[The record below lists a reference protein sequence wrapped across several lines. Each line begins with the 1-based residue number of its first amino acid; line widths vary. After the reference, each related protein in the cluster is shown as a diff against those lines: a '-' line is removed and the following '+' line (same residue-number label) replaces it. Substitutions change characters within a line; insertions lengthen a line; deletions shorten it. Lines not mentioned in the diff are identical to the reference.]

1 MKELLTAVSPIFSTR
16 IGQDPI
22 QDPHLQKIVRAIEEL
37 GSEKVVEPKSFA
49 LMDRWLE
56 TAVSLAAGH
65 EGEST
70 ANALLSVSDKLRW
83 GQSYAN
89 YIGEPDIDLLRA
101 NYGYTLLAAPA
112 LPERPSA
119 HFACDSILFGFSIQ
133 APHTLYPS
141 HVHKAVEFYYVLGGT
156 AVWQWG
162 DQWQTQPPGTLI
174 FHNSGVRHAMQTHNE
189 PLLTLFAWTTD
200 LFGQNVIVRA

>member
-1 MKELLTAVSPIFSTR
+1 MQAVTTAVSHIFSAH

-22 QDPHLQKIVRAIEEL
+22 QDPHLQKLVQAICEL
-37 GSEKVVEPKSFA
+37 GDEKAVEPQSFA
-49 LMDRWLE
+49 VMERWLE

-65 EGEST
+65 AGEAA
-70 ANALLSVSDKLRW
+70 ANALLAVSNKLRW

-101 NYGYTLLAAPA
+101 NYGYTLIAAPA
-112 LPERPSA
+112 LPKRPSA
-119 HFACDSILFGFSIQ
+119 HFACDSVLFGFSIQ

-156 AVWQWG
+156 AVWQRG

-174 FHNSGVRHAMQTHNE
+174 FHNSGVRHAMQTDAE

>member
-1 MKELLTAVSPIFSTR
+1 MKQLLTAVSPIFSAR
-16 IGQDPI
+16 IGQSPI
-22 QDPHLQKIVRAIEEL
+22 QDQHLQKIVRAIDEL
-37 GSEKVVEPKSFA
+37 ETEKSVEPQSFTV
-49 LMDRWLE
+49 MERWLE
-56 TAVSLAAGH
+56 TAVSLAAGQ
-65 EGEST
+65 EGEAA
-70 ANALLSVSDKLRW
+70 ANALLTVSKKLRW

-101 NYGYTLLAAPA
+101 NYGYTLLAAPV

-119 HFACDSILFGFSIQ
+119 HFGCDSVLFGFSIQ
-133 APHTLYPS
+133 APNTLYPS

-162 DQWQTQPPGTLI
+162 DQWQAQPPGALI
-174 FHNSGVRHAMQTHNE
+174 FHNSGVRHAMQTHDE